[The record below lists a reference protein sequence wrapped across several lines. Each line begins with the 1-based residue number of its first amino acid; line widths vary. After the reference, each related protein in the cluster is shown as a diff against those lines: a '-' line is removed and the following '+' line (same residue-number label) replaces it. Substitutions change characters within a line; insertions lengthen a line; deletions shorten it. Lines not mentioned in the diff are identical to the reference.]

1 MINKSI
7 AWILIVLILI
17 NSIGCFPLTQVKP
30 DNLDDIKKEEVV
42 RITTQDDKVY
52 YLIYVEFQ
60 NSKIFGYGYVNEDK
74 SRAREVIILAE
85 EIKKIEVREFDG
97 FLSAVVIVIVGG
109 IVVGFAALIY
119 GLQQIKH

>member
-7 AWILIVLILI
+7 VWILIVLILI
-17 NSIGCFPLTQVKP
+17 NSIGCFPLTEVKP
-30 DNLDDIKKEEVV
+30 DNLDDIKKEEVI

-60 NSKIFGYGYVNEDK
+60 NSKILGYGYVNEDK
-74 SRAREVIILAE
+74 SISREVVILAE

-97 FLSAVVIVIVGG
+97 FLSAVVIVAVGG